1 MDNIYTIEETD
12 LKIALDQ
19 VDNFKDKMEMF
30 SSKHLNYSYN
40 VKFNKELDKW
50 FLTLPHG
57 EFSKIVNLVLEQYVK
72 EQGIDLTEFE
82 EEMNYND

>member
-50 FLTLPHG
+50 LFKLNI
-57 EFSKIVNLVLEQYVK
+57 KYEQ
-72 EQGIDLTEFE
+72 EDTQTS
-82 EEMNYND
+82 